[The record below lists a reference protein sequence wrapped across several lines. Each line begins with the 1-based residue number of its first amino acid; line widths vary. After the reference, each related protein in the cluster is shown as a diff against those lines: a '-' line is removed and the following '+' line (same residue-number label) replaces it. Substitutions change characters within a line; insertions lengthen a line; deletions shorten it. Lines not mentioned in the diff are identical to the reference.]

1 MRKPGRV
8 LFSPKAIRVI
18 TFPVS
23 FSAERRAGLRYKIRK
38 SATSA
43 VDDMAFIHANAK
55 DATTRR
61 HVEREVERLAMAVR
75 SAGGPPAVW
84 PTRGRMPGRLPGR
97 RRQAGNRS
105 TYRLSGKLGALPR
118 QLMPGPDPRNPRR
131 IPRPESRGGRIR
143 AGIPARASGRPSGRR
158 LQDGAGAISCQP
170 AAKAVQAP
178 SDALRRRL
186 HRQQTAAPRRPSAF
200 LWIGRGGR
208 WHVAVTRIKAAVCT
222 AFSVRRIPAMPLRL
236 TVLAS
241 PRDLT
246 NV

>member
-1 MRKPGRV
+1 MTWHSFMQTQRMPRPGSTWSGR
-8 LFSPKAIRVI
+8 LSGLPWRCGQ
-18 TFPVS
+18 PVD
-23 FSAERRAGLRYKIRK
+23 R
-38 SATSA
+38 
-43 VDDMAFIHANAK
+43 
-55 DATTRR
+55 
-61 HVEREVERLAMAVR
+61 
-75 SAGGPPAVW
+75 PAVW

-143 AGIPARASGRPSGRR
+143 AGIPARTSGRPSGRR

-222 AFSVRRIPAMPLRL
+222 AFSVRRIAAMPLRL
-236 TVLAS
+236 TVLAN